1 MVGATVLTGAVAIV
15 LGAGVG
21 VVGVV
26 QLKDS
31 VSPAANTVVE
41 QQEKAGTTEAAKPQV
56 YGSR

>member
-1 MVGATVLTGAVAIV
+1 MVGSTVLTGAVAIV

-26 QLKDS
+26 AVKKT
-31 VSPAANTVVE
+31 VSPAANTVAT
-41 QQEKAGTTEAAKPQV
+41 QQEQDNTATTKPQT

>member
-1 MVGATVLTGAVAIV
+1 MVGTTVLTGAVAIV

-26 QLKDS
+26 AVKDT
-31 VSPAANTVVE
+31 VSPAAKTVVTQQGQDNTV
-41 QQEKAGTTEAAKPQV
+41 TTKPQI

>member
-41 QQEKAGTTEAAKPQV
+41 QQEEAGTTEAAKPQV
-56 YGSR
+56 FGSR